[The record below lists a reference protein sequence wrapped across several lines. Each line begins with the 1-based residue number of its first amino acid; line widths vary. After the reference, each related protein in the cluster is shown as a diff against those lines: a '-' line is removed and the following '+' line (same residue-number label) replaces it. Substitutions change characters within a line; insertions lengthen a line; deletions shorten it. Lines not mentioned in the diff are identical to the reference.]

1 MAADLFGKIKG
12 SIDKSV
18 ATVSIKSSE
27 FVEITK
33 FKTQIA
39 NLEKEIEE
47 LQRTVGKGY
56 YRKWNTGDA
65 DMAEID
71 EVCALIKAKEDE
83 IEGCKQEIEN
93 LQNENKK
100 ILNSEDSVKCPNCG
114 AANKEDAKFCAGCG
128 TKLIE
133 DDMVFCQCGAKV
145 KATAKFCPACGN
157 AMQPV
162 EAVVVEA
169 EAVDAE
175 AEFAGT
181 EATVAVEEP
190 VAVEAEV
197 VETEE

>member
-39 NLEKEIEE
+39 TLEKEIEE
-47 LQRTVGKGY
+47 LQKTVGKGY

-71 EVCALIKAKEDE
+71 EICALIKAKEEE

-100 ILNSEDSVKCPNCG
+100 ILSSEDNNKCPNCG
-114 AANKEDAKFCAGCG
+114 AVNKEDAKFCAGCG

-133 DDMVFCQCGAKV
+133 EGMVICQCGAKV
-145 KATAKFCPACGN
+145 KNTAKFCPACGN
-157 AMQPV
+157 PMQPV
-162 EAVVVEA
+162 EAAPVEAEEAVEVVEA
-169 EAVDAE
+169 TETAE
-175 AEFAGT
+175 AE
-181 EATVAVEEP
+181 P
-190 VAVEAEV
+190 VAEAAEV
-197 VETEE
+197 TEE